1 VCIFDNKENKIILS
15 GLKILAK
22 CDPEAISNKLFM
34 VTKTELEILEKDLIG
49 VKLENVE
56 DLSKIVPDEVCY

>member
-1 VCIFDNKENKIILS
+1 
-15 GLKILAK
+15 
-22 CDPEAISNKLFM
+22 M